1 MANTAQMLIALAF
14 AVVAVLHQID
24 TDPAAWAASE
34 QGSIYASR
42 EQLQRFITN
51 PDSVE
56 KWFNLV
62 SLFKAADS
70 RPLGVGKKYQAVYD
84 LPLIGEYSVLLA
96 VVEYKPNSLVV
107 LESASLLRPHF
118 TIQLEDNGPNTT
130 RLTFSMQYRRSSA
143 LFQWTLGPVLR
154 FLTSQQLQRSLFMI
168 RMMFPF

>member
-1 MANTAQMLIALAF
+1 MEGEAQIVIAVAF
-14 AVVAVLHQID
+14 GVVSVLYQID
-24 TDPAAWAASE
+24 SDPGAWAATE

-70 RPLGVGKKYQAVYD
+70 RPLGVGKKYQAIYD
-84 LPLIGEYSVLLA
+84 LPLIGEYTVLLT
-96 VVEYKPNSLVV
+96 VVEYKANTLVV
-107 LESASLLRPHF
+107 LDSTSLLRPHF
-118 TIQLEDNGPNTT
+118 TIRLEDNGPNTT
-130 RLTFSMQYRRSSA
+130 RLTFSTGDRQHYSSGR
-143 LFQWTLGPVLR
+143 LGSVLR
-154 FLTSQQLQRSLFMI
+154 FLTGQQLQRSLFMI